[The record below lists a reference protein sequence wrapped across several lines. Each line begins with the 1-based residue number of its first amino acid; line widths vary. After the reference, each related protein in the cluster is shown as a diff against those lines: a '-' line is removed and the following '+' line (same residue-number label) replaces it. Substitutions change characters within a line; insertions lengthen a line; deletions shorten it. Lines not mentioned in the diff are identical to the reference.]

1 MNSLVRRHV
10 LRVLVMGHVEEAT
23 FRTEA
28 AVDAVGE
35 KSFHLSLL
43 TLQHLFD
50 LVPVHR
56 GWGLL
61 RHPSFLSSVGW
72 DSYHVLVPRAK
83 LYSLPIIKR

>member
-1 MNSLVRRHV
+1 
-10 LRVLVMGHVEEAT
+10 MGHIKET
-23 FRTEA
+23 TLSTEA

-35 KSFHLSLL
+35 ESFHFSLFPF
-43 TLQHLFD
+43 QHLLD

-61 RHPSFLSSVGW
+61 RHPSFLSSIRW

-83 LYSLPIIKR
+83 LYSLPIMKR

>member
-1 MNSLVRRHV
+1 
-10 LRVLVMGHVEEAT
+10 MGHVEEAT
-23 FRTEA
+23 FSTEA

-35 KSFHLSLL
+35 KSFHLSLFSF
-43 TLQHLFD
+43 QHLFD

-61 RHPSFLSSVGW
+61 THPSFLSSIGG

-83 LYSLPIIKR
+83 LYSLPIMKR

>member
-1 MNSLVRRHV
+1 MNGLVRRHV
-10 LRVLVMGHVEEAT
+10 LRVLVMGHVKEAT
-23 FRTEA
+23 FSTEA

-43 TLQHLFD
+43 PFQHLFD

-61 RHPSFLSSVGW
+61 GHPSFLSSIGW
-72 DSYHVLVPRAK
+72 GGYHVLVPRAK
-83 LYSLPIIKR
+83 LYSLPIKKR